1 MSTKS
6 TRVALLLLFVAA
18 PAMAGGNYATCLLDK
33 LPGVANDV
41 AANAIVQ
48 TCTAKFPG
56 GFQTV
61 GLGSGRGDWFGFKS
75 GAECTAKKA
84 ADTRSERAA
93 LMIGA
98 ACRRLYEDPA
108 SPGAKPV
115 TVDEFLKDAPPK
127 QARPDKWWENGSTLI
142 KP

>member
-1 MSTKS
+1 MDNLKRT
-6 TRVALLLLFVAA
+6 ALLLLLIAP

-48 TCTAKFPG
+48 TCSSKFPG

-84 ADTRSERAA
+84 ADTRSDRAA
-93 LMIGA
+93 HMIGA
-98 ACRRLYEDPA
+98 ACRRLYDELDLTYEPMTGNKKVLT
-108 SPGAKPV
+108 PYDGPV
-115 TVDEFLKDAPPK
+115 VPLEPR
-127 QARPDKWWENGSTLI
+127 RPNYFDQFDR
-142 KP
+142 